1 MTTPLSPGAPTLTLT
16 LPAGRP
22 RPAWLASPAPLEAT
36 VREGADPLAV
46 IEAQAGVD
54 DVIIV
59 VCADPDRPPAALL
72 AATAAQALPGVGE
85 RLRALLTTRIGP
97 QAAFVLI
104 GAGWVKG
111 SLVLVL
117 PDRPA
122 LVEDAFADLI
132 QPRFAAAAALA
143 AASSAAAPA
152 LIPASSPTLVPAPT
166 LGGLAPEEDATQAF
180 TVDARGI
187 GAGEPPTQTDGPVE
201 GAWHRAMGALGLQL
215 GARAHLPPALD
226 RLAPVRNLL
235 EQAGELRRATDAEG
249 EGWVLAGFPDLRSPH
264 AKVLLLSEAEEP
276 EGLVLRALH
285 RHPRVVGVA
294 GDRAG
299 PGLPLR
305 GDPAG
310 ALSEELL
317 GQADP
322 EGGSFFGREA
332 AAVWLLRAG
341 RVFRW
346 DGRHSSPMGTPS
358 QALASLCLEWSQR

>member
-1 MTTPLSPGAPTLTLT
+1 MTTPLSPGAPTLTLA

-22 RPAWLASPAPLEAT
+22 RPAWLAAPAPLDPT

-46 IEAQAGVD
+46 IDAQAGVD
-54 DVIIV
+54 DVIVV
-59 VCADPDRPPAALL
+59 VCADPDRPPAAVL
-72 AATAAQALPGVGE
+72 ARTEAQALPGVGE

-97 QAAFVLI
+97 QAAFVVI
-104 GAGWVKG
+104 GAGWIKG
-111 SLVLVL
+111 SLVIAL

-122 LVEDAFADLI
+122 LLDDAFADLI

-143 AASSAAAPA
+143 GAAAAPL
-152 LIPASSPTLVPAPT
+152 LIPGSSPTLVPAPT
-166 LGGLAPEEDATQAF
+166 LAGLAPDEDATQAF
-180 TVDARGI
+180 SVDARSI
-187 GAGEPPTQTDGPVE
+187 GAGEPPTSTEGPVE

-215 GARAHLPPALD
+215 GARASLPPALD
-226 RLAPVRNLL
+226 RLAPARNVL
-235 EQAGELRRATDAEG
+235 ELAGELRRATDAEG

-264 AKVLLLSEAEEP
+264 AKVLLISEADEP

-294 GDRAG
+294 GDRAL
-299 PGLPLR
+299 PGMPMR

-322 EGGSFFGREA
+322 EGGSFFAREA

-358 QALASLCLEWSQR
+358 QAIASLCLEWSQR